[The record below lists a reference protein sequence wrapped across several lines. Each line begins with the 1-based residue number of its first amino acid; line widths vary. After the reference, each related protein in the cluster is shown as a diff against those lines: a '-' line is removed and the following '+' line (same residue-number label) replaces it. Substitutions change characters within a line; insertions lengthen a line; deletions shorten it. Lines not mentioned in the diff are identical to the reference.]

1 MRGYLLAPECFDEK
15 MVCQQERR
23 HAQPN
28 ARARRAIRALGQPG
42 PQLRRRGPAREVAQQ
57 AVQVHQVAQAITH
70 VLVAEQMRRA
80 EQDHISHEGAAGLE
94 SRALH
99 KPKPAAGGGSVS
111 TWSRKYL
118 VRFTAARDGKS
129 SHAHAPASVNIRQ
142 LRSEYSVFFWV

>member
-15 MVCQQERR
+15 MVCQQELR

-70 VLVAEQMRRA
+70 VLVAEQLRRA

-99 KPKPAAGGGSVS
+99 KPKPAAGAGPFLLGPQIPSSIYGG
-111 TWSRKYL
+111 
-118 VRFTAARDGKS
+118 ARWQVQPCPCPGTC
-129 SHAHAPASVNIRQ
+129 
-142 LRSEYSVFFWV
+142 EYSTTTE